1 MYTLTRT
8 EDYNTYVIKHF
19 MCNTQND
26 LTQIVADFKDES
38 PRRGLHA
45 GWTALVATTSETTKY
60 ILLLDKVNWTKVTSS
75 GGSPAPDPSKEY
87 IWDGG
92 GVIEDDSE
100 IDTTKEYVW
109 DGGGVS

>member
-19 MCNTQND
+19 MCDSVTD
-26 LTQIVADFKDES
+26 LQTIVSDFKDFS
-38 PRRGLHA
+38 PRKGLHA

-60 ILLLDKVNWTKVTSS
+60 ILLQDKKSWTEMSSS
-75 GGSPAPDPSKEY
+75 GSGPDPSKEY

-92 GVIEDDSE
+92 GVVENDTD
-100 IDTTKEYVW
+100 IDTTKEYIW
-109 DGGGVS
+109 DGGGIS